1 MTKSKSLINAKPHK
15 ERKVMVKK
23 VTRKMN
29 SVERTYK
36 AQLAVDPGLEMR
48 RNLFMSRPISIY
60 DNEGDKK

>member
-15 ERKVMVKK
+15 ERKQMVKK

-29 SVERTYK
+29 SVEQTYK
-36 AQLAVDPGLEMR
+36 AQVKADPGLEMR

-60 DNEGDKK
+60 NEGDKK